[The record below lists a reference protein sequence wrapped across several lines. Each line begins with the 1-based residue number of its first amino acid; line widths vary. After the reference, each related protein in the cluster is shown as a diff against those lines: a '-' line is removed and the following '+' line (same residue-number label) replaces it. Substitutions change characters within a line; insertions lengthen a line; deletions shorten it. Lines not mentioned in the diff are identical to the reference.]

1 VAQSVAALI
10 TVHGLLSFLS
20 GKTLWLSVIFLFLRM
35 YGFISF
41 SEFFYVLLSF
51 YFTNCFAKSL
61 VTLKDGSGH

>member
-20 GKTLWLSVIFLFLRM
+20 GKTLWLSVIFFLFLRM

-41 SEFFYVLLSF
+41 SEFFMFYCLSISQTVLQKVWSP
-51 YFTNCFAKSL
+51 
-61 VTLKDGSGH
+61 